1 MLGIVEEDE
10 EEMKVARLRRAEP
23 LARAAATRDKVLI
36 DADRVREVPD
46 ASGYW
51 RRRLRDGDVVIVEE
65 EEQQQ
70 YQRAV
75 PRHQEGAQ

>member
-1 MLGIVEEDE
+1 
-10 EEMKVARLRRAEP
+10 MKVRLAEGRM
-23 LARAAATRDKVLI
+23 LRDPRTKVLI

-46 ASGYW
+46 TSGYW

-65 EEQQQ
+65 EEQQHC
-70 YQRAV
+70 QRAV

>member
-1 MLGIVEEDE
+1 
-10 EEMKVARLRRAEP
+10 MKVRLAEGRM
-23 LARAAATRDKVLI
+23 LRDPRTKVLI

-65 EEQQQ
+65 EEHPHRH
-70 YQRAV
+70 RAV
-75 PRHQEGAQ
+75 PRHEEGAQ